1 MRKGA
6 LRDNSACS
14 CYALGEV
21 MMMRDIGK
29 NIKTLREGKGMTQEE
44 LAQALFVTRQTVSN
58 YETGRSRP
66 DIKMLLSIAR
76 ALETDVNAVLYG
88 PAPAQPLGRKRFLIS
103 AALFCLLT
111 AAVMLLRPLAL
122 DLQKQ
127 RFLLAPRHAVE
138 LFLRPA
144 AMLLGGWS
152 AMQGAGLL
160 LKVQPLR
167 SAIRAKRALLA
178 LLLLCFALL
187 LPFFLWSCFSDFRL
201 FTESHVST
209 RFSLF
214 PAYNAVLYR
223 LVSLT
228 CDHVSLYALWGG
240 ALWLTDFPKTPAGE
254 D

>member
-1 MRKGA
+1 MRKGT

-14 CYALGEV
+14 CYPLGEV

-29 NIKTLREGKGMTQEE
+29 NIKTLREGKGMTQDE

-66 DIKMLLSIAR
+66 DIDMLLSIAR
-76 ALETDVNAVLYG
+76 VLETDVNALLYG
-88 PAPAQPLGRKRFLIS
+88 PAPAQPLGKRRLLIS

-127 RFLLAPRHAVE
+127 RFLLAPRLGVE

-144 AMLLGGWS
+144 AMLFGGWS
-152 AMQGAGLL
+152 VMQGVGIL

-167 SAIRAKRALLA
+167 SAVRTKRALLTS
-178 LLLLCFALL
+178 LFLCFALL
-187 LPFFLWSCFSDFRL
+187 LPFFLWSCFADFRL
-201 FTESHVST
+201 FTESHVSM
-209 RFSLF
+209 RFSPF
-214 PAYNAVLYR
+214 PAYNALLYK
-223 LVSLT
+223 LVILT
-228 CDHVSLYALWGG
+228 CDHVSLYALWGV

>member
-66 DIKMLLSIAR
+66 DIEMLLSIAR

-88 PAPAQPLGRKRFLIS
+88 PAPAQPLGRKRFLSS

-138 LFLRPA
+138 LLLRPA
-144 AMLLGGWS
+144 AMLFGGWS

-167 SAIRAKRALLA
+167 SAIRAKRTLLA

-187 LPFFLWSCFSDFRL
+187 VPFFLWSCFADFRL
-201 FTESHVST
+201 FTESHV
-209 RFSLF
+209 FMQFFPF
-214 PAYNAVLYR
+214 PAYNALLYR

-228 CDHVSLYALWGG
+228 CNHVSLYALWGG

>member
-1 MRKGA
+1 
-6 LRDNSACS
+6 
-14 CYALGEV
+14 
-21 MMMRDIGK
+21 MRDIGK
-29 NIKTLREGKGMTQEE
+29 NIKALREGKRMTQDE

-66 DIKMLLSIAR
+66 DIDMLLSMAR
-76 ALETDVNAVLYG
+76 VLETDVNTVLYG
-88 PAPAQPLGRKRFLIS
+88 PSPAQPLGKKRFLIS

-122 DLQKQ
+122 ELQKQ

-152 AMQGAGLL
+152 AMQGAGIL

-167 SAIRAKRALLA
+167 SAVRAKRTLLA
-178 LLLLCFALL
+178 LLLFCFALL
-187 LPFFLWSCFSDFRL
+187 VPFFLWSCLADFRL
-201 FTESHVST
+201 FTESHVSM

-240 ALWLTDFPKTPAGE
+240 ALWLTDFPKTPSGE